1 MNNLT
6 RKIELLAN
14 VGIICVALLI
24 GAAFA
29 KNHLFQTTSAKLA
42 APASVPAG
50 AKLSLPG
57 VDWAQSEKTLV
68 LALNK
73 GCRYCSN
80 SASFYQQL
88 ARETAGHRDVRLI
101 AVLPQEVAEGKKY
114 LDELKVPIQEIKQ
127 APLDSLGVTGTPTL
141 ILLDKTGSVTAA
153 WTGQLPA
160 DKEPDVLRRL
170 L

>member
-14 VGIICVALLI
+14 VGIICVALLV

-29 KNHLFQTTSAKLA
+29 KNHLFPTTSARPT
-42 APASVPAG
+42 APAPVPAG

-80 SASFYQQL
+80 SASFYQRL
-88 ARETAGHRDVRLI
+88 ARATVGRKDVRLI
-101 AVLPQEVAEGKKY
+101 VVLPQEVAEGKKY
-114 LDELKVPIQEIKQ
+114 LDELQVPIPEIRQ
-127 APLDSLGVTGTPTL
+127 ASLDSLGVMGTPTL
-141 ILLDKTGSVTAA
+141 ILLDKTGNVTAA

-160 DKEPDVLRRL
+160 DKEPDVLRSL

>member
-1 MNNLT
+1 MNNLS

-14 VGIICVALLI
+14 VAIISVALLI
-24 GAAFA
+24 GVAFVR
-29 KNHLFQTTSAKLA
+29 NHLSPAISARPA
-42 APASVPAG
+42 APVPVPAG
-50 AKLSLPG
+50 AKLSVPG

-73 GCRYCSN
+73 GCHYCSA
-80 SASFYQQL
+80 SASFYQRL
-88 ARETAGHRDVRLI
+88 ARETAGHKDVRLI
-101 AVLPQEVAEGKKY
+101 AVLPQEVSEGKQY
-114 LDELKVPIQEIKQ
+114 LDELKIPIQDIRQ
-127 APLDSLGVTGTPTL
+127 ASLDSLGVSGTPTL

>member
-6 RKIELLAN
+6 RKIELIAN
-14 VGIICVALLI
+14 VAIISVALLV

-29 KNHLFQTTSAKLA
+29 RNHLFPTPGARPA
-42 APASVPAG
+42 APAPVPAG
-50 AKLSLPG
+50 AKLSVPG
-57 VDWAQSEKTLV
+57 VDWTQSEKTIV

-88 ARETAGHRDVRLI
+88 ARETAGHKDVRLI

-114 LDELKVPIQEIKQ
+114 LDELKVPIQEVKQ
-127 APLDSLGVTGTPTL
+127 ASLDSLGVTGTPTL

-153 WTGQLPA
+153 WTGQIPA

>member
-6 RKIELLAN
+6 RKIDLLAN
-14 VGIICVALLI
+14 VAIISVALLI
-24 GAAFA
+24 GVVYAR
-29 KNHLFQTTSAKLA
+29 NHLFQTASARLA
-42 APASVPAG
+42 APVPVPAG

-57 VDWAQSEKTLV
+57 VDWAESEKTLV

-88 ARETAGHRDVRLI
+88 ARETAGHKDVRLI
-101 AVLPQEVAEGKKY
+101 AVLPQEVSEGKKY
-114 LDELKVPIQEIKQ
+114 LEELKVPIREVRQ
-127 APLDSLGVTGTPTL
+127 ASLDSLGVAGTPTL

-153 WTGQLPA
+153 WTGQIPA